1 MRSDPDIERE
11 LKRRIQSDPDT
22 NNADIATTV
31 KDQIVTL
38 TGFVRS
44 FRQKRKVELLAK
56 SIAGINGL
64 VNDVQVRLPLLQRR
78 PDPEIARDALE
89 AINRRLPY
97 SGDRIRL
104 VVEDGLI
111 CLEGQVEWAYQS
123 EAAEEVAEAVL
134 GARGVVN
141 KLDVQSYV
149 QSSEIRQKV
158 SQALLEAAAFDA
170 NSRSSESNHNEFILL
185 GAVRFWAERGAPRPS
200 R

>member
-1 MRSDPDIERE
+1 MRSDPDIEQE

-31 KDQIVTL
+31 KDRIVTL

-64 VNDVQVRLPLLQRR
+64 VNDVQVRFPLLQRW

-89 AINRRLPY
+89 AISRRLPY
-97 SGDRIRL
+97 SGDRIRI

-111 CLEGQVEWAYQS
+111 CLEG
-123 EAAEEVAEAVL
+123 
-134 GARGVVN
+134 
-141 KLDVQSYV
+141 
-149 QSSEIRQKV
+149 
-158 SQALLEAAAFDA
+158 
-170 NSRSSESNHNEFILL
+170 
-185 GAVRFWAERGAPRPS
+185 
-200 R
+200 